1 MIKKSVKNIF
11 LHATNLRIK
20 HQQYF
25 RILQNRLRILQNN
38 LSICAKRTKL
48 SVQNNK
54 NVPFLQFTFN
64 HYQKKSFLIDK
75 FYS

>member
-1 MIKKSVKNIF
+1 MESIVLFILNIIL
-11 LHATNLRIK
+11 LHVTNFSIK

-25 RILQNRLRILQNN
+25 RFLQNN

-54 NVPFLQFTFN
+54 NVPFLQFAFN

>member
-25 RILQNRLRILQNN
+25 RILQNRFRILQNN
-38 LSICAKRTKL
+38 LSICAKQAKPN
-48 SVQNNK
+48 VQNNK
-54 NVPFLQFTFN
+54 RVPFLQ
-64 HYQKKSFLIDK
+64 
-75 FYS
+75 

>member
-1 MIKKSVKNIF
+1 MLKNIF
-11 LHATNLRIK
+11 LHATNFSIK
-20 HQQYF
+20 QQCF
-25 RILQNRLRILQNN
+25 VQVLQNRFRILQNN

-54 NVPFLQFTFN
+54 NVPFLQFAFN

>member
-1 MIKKSVKNIF
+1 MLKNTF
-11 LHATNLRIK
+11 LHATNFSIK
-20 HQQYF
+20 QQY
-25 RILQNRLRILQNN
+25 IVQVLQNRCRVLQNN

>member
-1 MIKKSVKNIF
+1 MESIVIFILNIIL
-11 LHATNLRIK
+11 LHDTNFSIK

-25 RILQNRLRILQNN
+25 RILQNN